1 MSEAAVESL
10 KAEKTQRGE
19 ELRTLKA
26 EQEIAARQ
34 REERGEE
41 PARGRGGEARED
53 REEEE
58 RLLAQCHE
66 DASRPHEVGHPAIA
80 FLSRSPSAY
89 T

>member
-1 MSEAAVESL
+1 MSGAAVESL

-26 EQEIAARQ
+26 EQEIAARK

-41 PARGRGGEARED
+41 GARGRGGEARED

-58 RLLAQCHE
+58 RLLAQ
-66 DASRPHEVGHPAIA
+66 
-80 FLSRSPSAY
+80 
-89 T
+89 